1 MQHFYWADL
10 GGQARKCTFVEL
22 LLIIPCHFSSSM
34 PTVIALPVF
43 NHEKLRTS
51 SNIFRAL
58 AHPLRMRMVGVIWSK
73 EAICVNEIFET
84 LGIEQS
90 LASQHLRI
98 LRQAN
103 LVTTHREGKFVYYA
117 MDRTKML
124 TVRRALL
131 HLGPSV
137 A

>member
-1 MQHFYWADL
+1 MSTIVPLPA
-10 GGQARKCTFVEL
+10 
-22 LLIIPCHFSSSM
+22 FS
-34 PTVIALPVF
+34 
-43 NHEKLRTS
+43 HEKLRNS

-58 AHPLRMRMVGVIWSK
+58 AHPLRIRMVGIIGSK
-73 EAICVNEIFET
+73 DAVCVNEIFET

-98 LRQAN
+98 LRQAS
-103 LVTTHREGKFVYYA
+103 LVTTHRQGKFIYYA
-117 MDRTKML
+117 VDLHKML

>member
-1 MQHFYWADL
+1 
-10 GGQARKCTFVEL
+10 
-22 LLIIPCHFSSSM
+22 M
-34 PTVIALPVF
+34 PTVIPLPVF
-43 NHEKLRTS
+43 SQEKLRTS

-73 EAICVNEIFET
+73 DAMCVNEIFET

-98 LRQAN
+98 LRQAD
-103 LVTTHREGKFVYYA
+103 LVTTHRQGKFVYYA
-117 MDRTKML
+117 MDRDRML

-131 HLGPSV
+131 HLTHSKE
-137 A
+137 

>member
-1 MQHFYWADL
+1 
-10 GGQARKCTFVEL
+10 
-22 LLIIPCHFSSSM
+22 M
-34 PTVIALPVF
+34 PTFGPLLAF
-43 NHEKLRTS
+43 SHEKLRIS

-58 AHPLRMRMVGVIWSK
+58 AHPLRMRIVGVIWSK
-73 EAICVNEIFET
+73 DAVCVNEIFET

-98 LRQAN
+98 LRQAS
-103 LVTTHREGKFVYYA
+103 LVTTHRQGKFVYYA
-117 MDRTKML
+117 MDHSKML

-131 HLGPSV
+131 HLAPV